1 MLAVPVILV
10 RRPLRRLV
18 LGLSALALAAGT
30 VVAPLDAAPVAH
42 AGSST
47 GHVASSYVA
56 ITPTRLADTR
66 PDSGIAGHTEID
78 PRTIRVQVAGLAG
91 VPVGASAAVV
101 NITAVDTRAAGWVA
115 AYPSGEALPGA
126 SSLNVDLAGRV
137 ISNLATVRLGTDGA
151 IALTSSSEMHLV
163 VDVVGAYVP
172 QPVAVAA
179 GRLETLS
186 GGAQRTLDTRERLAP
201 FAPGET
207 RTIDLSAVGVPA
219 GASAAVVS
227 LVATEA
233 AVGYWTAFP
242 TDRPA
247 PLASSMNI
255 DRPGQ
260 TRSAQA
266 IVALNGGS
274 RSIQVFS
281 QSGGHLVVDVAGW
294 FTGAGAPASTDGL
307 FVPTNPTRVLDTRD
321 RFPIAPW
328 GGTTLEFD
336 TGSPFPAETGAVA
349 LNVTA
354 TDPWYLGYVTAYPAG
369 VGRPGSSNLNVTALD
384 QIVANHAIVR
394 AGSRGLAVF
403 TQSGSHLVADVA
415 GWYLGR
421 PAQSVLPEPR
431 SEIPE
436 PTTAVTINAPR
447 ARVNTAVGFH
457 RNIDVNIDSGRAGLW
472 MGTGRLA
479 TAEHN
484 VYFAHRTTHGG
495 PFRHIDELSIGSTF
509 EVIGADGQAYR
520 YLVTRQDVIVP
531 RPAELLR
538 VIEAGGPI
546 TVTLVACHPPGSVRY
561 RLAVT
566 GRLIGIAP

>member
-1 MLAVPVILV
+1 VKSDRSRRAV
-10 RRPLRRLV
+10 V
-18 LGLSALALAAGT
+18 LGLCSLALVAGA
-30 VVAPLDAAPVAH
+30 VIAPVDAMVPV
-42 AGSST
+42 ATAASSA

-56 ITPTRLADTR
+56 IPPTRLADTR
-66 PDSGIAGHTEID
+66 PDSGINGHSAVAG
-78 PRTIRVQVAGLAG
+78 RTIRVQVAGRAG
-91 VPVGASAAVV
+91 VPIGATAAVV
-101 NITAVDTRAAGWVA
+101 NITSVDAWAAGWVT

-126 SSLNVDLAGRV
+126 SSLNVDLPGRV
-137 ISNLATVRLGTDGA
+137 ISNLATVRLGADGA
-151 IALTSSSEMHLV
+151 IAITSSSDMHLV

-172 QPVAVAA
+172 QSVAVAA
-179 GRLETLS
+179 GRLETLA
-186 GGAQRTLDTRERLAP
+186 GGAQRALDTRDQLAP

-207 RTIDLSAVGVPA
+207 RTVDLSSVGLPA

-242 TDRPA
+242 TDRPV

-255 DRPGQ
+255 DRAGQ

-266 IVALNGGS
+266 IVALAGGS

-294 FTGAGAPASTDGL
+294 FTGSTAKTSTEGL
-307 FVPTNPTRVLDTRD
+307 FVPSSPTRVLDTRD

-394 AGSRGLAVF
+394 AGTRGLAVF

-431 SEIPE
+431 TEIPTA
-436 PTTAVTINAPR
+436 TTAVTIKAPR
-447 ARVNTAVGFH
+447 ARVDTAIGFH

-495 PFRHIDELSIGSTF
+495 PFRHIDQLTVGSTF
-509 EVIGADGQAYR
+509 EVIGADGRAYR

-531 RPAELLR
+531 RPAELLK

-546 TVTLVACHPPGSVRY
+546 TLTLVACHPPGSVRY